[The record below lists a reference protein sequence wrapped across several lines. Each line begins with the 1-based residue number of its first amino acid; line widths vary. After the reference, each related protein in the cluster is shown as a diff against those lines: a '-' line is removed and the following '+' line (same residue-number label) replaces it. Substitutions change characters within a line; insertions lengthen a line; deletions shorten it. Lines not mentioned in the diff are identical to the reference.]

1 MFSVA
6 PRTFGLLLLWRFRVR
21 EEFVFPE
28 LGFVI
33 THPRRAWGVR
43 PWCFMRGM
51 LIILLP
57 SPSPRISLY
66 QLCWFNISSRSRLYQ
81 SQLFLRLKT
90 DCKKVTSPG
99 LRMCLLAVWEGYQC
113 WSLRW
118 CMFLH
123 FYIYSLCT
131 WWMGLHIHYYEEAI
145 GLPSAWHCSMYI
157 CMYISVP
164 AVYCCRCIHH
174 RLITGETLIYY
185 ICFYRFLIGKGALC
199 RLGWKL

>member
-131 WWMGLHIHYYEEAI
+131 WCISITMKRPLDYR
-145 GLPSAWHCSMYI
+145 LPDI
-157 CMYISVP
+157 
-164 AVYCCRCIHH
+164 AVCIYVC
-174 RLITGETLIYY
+174 IYL
-185 ICFYRFLIGKGALC
+185 CLLFTAVGAFIIAS
-199 RLGWKL
+199 